1 MTNRN
6 RNVVIIAAV
15 SLVALV
21 GIYLIFLRSSE
32 RPAASVNT
40 VQQAE
45 DEHKNEVKLSPEAV
59 AAAGIEIEG
68 VTERPA
74 VGLLQSTGT
83 VEANQQQ
90 SQQATPLVGGR
101 IERVNVSLG
110 DRVRAGAVLAV
121 IASPQIAQMHGKL
134 HEAETQQSLAERNLE
149 RVLRAENRVAVLSA
163 KARLDEAEATLRRV
177 RRLVELGAGA
187 GKDLIAAETTQ
198 RTAKA
203 EYEFQS
209 NISLSREV
217 QEARAAVETA
227 RVDVSHIRDEMRA
240 LGAPVPEGE
249 EHSHSKDTSLVSV
262 RAPVTGTVL
271 ERLVNAGAG
280 VEAGK
285 PLFTIGNLS
294 TVWIIANVPEA
305 QIAQVHVGTP
315 VEITATALG
324 NTPSQ
329 GRVAYIDPQL
339 NEDTRTARVRIEM
352 PNPGERLKSGMFV
365 QAGFQASAAAA
376 GQELVIKSEALQRIE
391 DRTVVFL
398 PKDDEPGAF
407 EVREVQVGAESGGY
421 ARVLA
426 GLEMGQKV
434 VTKGSFTLKTQM
446 LKGELGGHAH

>member
-1 MTNRN
+1 MSKRN
-6 RNVVIIAAV
+6 RNIVIIVAV

-32 RPAASVNT
+32 KPPVQVNT
-40 VQQAE
+40 EAAHE
-45 DEHKNEVKLSPEAV
+45 DNEQEVKLSPEALV
-59 AAAGIEIEG
+59 AAGIEIEG

-74 VGLLQSTGT
+74 VALLQATGT
-83 VEANQQQ
+83 IEPNQQQ

-134 HEAETQQSLAERNLE
+134 HEAETQHALAERNLD

-163 KARLDEAEATLRRV
+163 KARLDEADATLRRV

-187 GKDLIAAETTQ
+187 GKDLIAAETAQ

-203 EYEFQS
+203 EYEFQI
-209 NISLSREV
+209 NISLNREV

-249 EHSHSKDTSLVSV
+249 RHSHDNDTSLVAV
-262 RAPVTGTVL
+262 RAPMSGAII
-271 ERLVNAGAG
+271 ERLINAGAG

-285 PLFTIGNLS
+285 PLFTIGDYS
-294 TVWIIANVPEA
+294 TVWAIANVPEA
-305 QIAQVHVGTP
+305 QISLVHVGTP
-315 VEITATALG
+315 VEITAAALG
-324 NTPSQ
+324 NTTSS

-352 PNPGERLKSGMFV
+352 PNTTERLKTGMFV
-365 QAGFQASAAAA
+365 QVSFQAGAST
-376 GQELVIKSEALQRIE
+376 GDQELVIQSEALQRIE
-391 DRTVVFL
+391 DRTVVFI
-398 PKDDEPGAF
+398 PKDQEPGAF

-421 ARVLA
+421 TRVLA
-426 GLEMGQKV
+426 GLELGQKV

-446 LKGELGGHAH
+446 MKGELGDHH

>member
-1 MTNRN
+1 MSKRN
-6 RNVVIIAAV
+6 RNIIIVATV
-15 SLVALV
+15 FLVALV
-21 GIYLIFLRSSE
+21 GIYLIFLRGSAE
-32 RPAASVNT
+32 PAKSA
-40 VQQAE
+40 QQAE
-45 DEHKNEVKLSPEAV
+45 VAHKDEDGEVRLSAEAL
-59 AAAGIEIEG
+59 AAARIEIEG

-74 VGLLQSTGT
+74 VALLQTTGT
-83 VEANQQQ
+83 VEVNQQQ

-110 DRVRAGAVLAV
+110 ARVRAGAVLAV

-134 HEAETQQSLAERNLE
+134 HEAETGASLAERNLE
-149 RVLRAENRVAVLSA
+149 RVLRAENRVAVLAA

-177 RRLVELGAGA
+177 RRLIELGAGA
-187 GKDLIAAETTQ
+187 GKDLIAAETAQ

-217 QEARAAVETA
+217 QEARAAVETT

-240 LGAPVPEGE
+240 LGAPVAEGE
-249 EHSHSKDTSLVSV
+249 RHDHDKDTSLVAV
-262 RAPVTGTVL
+262 RAPVSGTVT

-280 VEAGK
+280 VEPGK

-305 QIAQVHVGTP
+305 QLALVRVGTP
-315 VEITATALG
+315 VEVTASALG
-324 NTPSQ
+324 NARSA

-352 PNPGERLKSGMFV
+352 ANPGEQLKAGMFV
-365 QAGFQASAAAA
+365 QVGFQAGTSGA
-376 GQELVIKSEALQRIE
+376 GRELVINSDAFQRIGE
-391 DRTVVFL
+391 RTIVFV
-398 PKDDEPGAF
+398 PKDGEPGVF
-407 EVREVQVGAESGGY
+407 EVREVQTGAESGGY
-421 ARVLA
+421 TRVLA
-426 GLEMGQKV
+426 GLEVGRKV

-446 LKGELGGHAH
+446 MKGELGDHDH